1 MMLSTDFFDCFDII
15 QKTDILITIG
25 NTSAE
30 TKDLS
35 CKIAYNNIESRF
47 PYFFLY
53 QLCSY
58 RYDRYVVLG
67 DI

>member
-1 MMLSTDFFDCFDII
+1 MDVYMMLSTDFFDCFDII

-47 PYFFLY
+47 PFFFFISTL
-53 QLCSY
+53 LLPI
-58 RYDRYVVLG
+58 R
-67 DI
+67 